1 MDAQIGMKWE
11 VLERVVAILLAFA
24 DLAERAAGAP
34 HPVRCVVLWILQ
46 RAEAVAQEFVAGS
59 TVAVRWTTSAEAT
72 PVRHGFDAADAI
84 HLALSFRMLAL
95 VLGALVTQL
104 RRQAFLHRSRRSYRQ
119 RPRFH
124 RMSDVLEAAVARAQR
139 PDTS

>member
-11 VLERVVAILLAFA
+11 VLERVVAILLALA

-59 TVAVRWTTSAEAT
+59 TIAARWTTSAEAT
-72 PVRHGFDAADAI
+72 TVRHGFDAVDAI
-84 HLALSFRMLAL
+84 DLALSFRMLAL
-95 VLGALVTQL
+95 ALGAVVSQL
-104 RRQAFLHRSRRSYRQ
+104 RRQAFLHGGRRSDGP
-119 RPRFH
+119 RPRLH
-124 RMSDVLEAAVARAQR
+124 GIRDVLAAAIARAER